1 MNTTDKAPVNSRPW
15 WEDYFANQWDADN
28 GRGQTTYFMQRL
40 VENLPPAEHEY
51 LASRETSILD
61 WGCAFGD
68 GVEVLAEA
76 FPRCRVAGLDF
87 AERAVAEARRC
98 FPQHEFHH
106 TPDGSI
112 GNHFDAIAAVSCLEH
127 FPDPLEVMRGHLR
140 CCRGFYAAMVPYRET
155 PLHSS
160 HLSQFREECFPE
172 RLDGFTRVAAKV
184 VDCEFR
190 DRRGKW
196 ILVVYVSASYLR
208 ERDGRDLQIRERQKW
223 DNYYAT
229 LPMLEIDDATQ
240 DFGDDL
246 AERIGEL
253 LPRGGKVLEAGC
265 GAGWQSLALAQ
276 KGRFQLTLMD
286 FSSEALGYAERIFT
300 QHQLSAEFVDGD
312 VFSCGKPEYDLVFNA
327 GVLEHY
333 TFDQQAAFLRGMA
346 SRSTKYVLALV
357 PNRMCYWYWL
367 WRMQRSARGGWPFG
381 KEMPMTD
388 MSAAFEAAGLRFLGH
403 WFGGATWSEF
413 FIKDL
418 EGLDDRLRDEIM
430 AVHRSSVVPEK
441 QRAYLVAALGC
452 KENVASVPS
461 CWDTSSGSSDFALDQ
476 LTASLADSLAVV
488 VATGHRCKQL
498 NAVATEKDKLI
509 ADGQNACESLR
520 GELRGGSKEI
530 VRLCGELADVESRS
544 EAAKELAAL
553 KRTSGYQLLLRFWRI
568 RTLFAPPGSRRA
580 KIGRVAWKPFSWAA
594 SLAPRTHR
602 VIDRHWKNVLSR
614 LVPEGTFRE
623 QCARTTVRNVRRLQR
638 RVAGRPGLD
647 LDQVLDQNRGH
658 KGIVVYPPFIDW
670 SWMRQRPHQ
679 LMAQFAK
686 AGYLSLFCSPR
697 KRTDSFEGFSRVAE
711 RLYLCES
718 VDLVRRVPN
727 PILLIG
733 WTGQWETIKQF
744 RSPLVIYDYL
754 DSLSV
759 SSRSG
764 VPNRRKLELHRK
776 LATRSEVVLAT
787 ARQLYDEVQQLR
799 PDAIYCP
806 NGVDYDH
813 FRLSSPPPVPAD
825 IADLVGAGRPIIGYY
840 GALAHWFD
848 YEMVAH
854 AAKARNDCEFLLIG
868 PDFDGS
874 LAASH
879 ISRLPNVHW
888 LGEKKYEELPAYLHY
903 FSVATI
909 PFLINNITKA
919 TSPVK
924 LFEYMAATKPI
935 VTTDMPECR
944 SQPCVIVARNAV
956 EYATMLEEAMH
967 RGKLESYRRTL
978 DQTARAN
985 TWETRMKQ
993 IINQLDALD
1002 TEECLQFA

>member
-1 MNTTDKAPVNSRPW
+1 MNTTDKVPVNSRSW
-15 WEDYFANQWDADN
+15 WEDYFTNQWDANN
-28 GRGQTTYFMQRL
+28 GRGQTMYFMQRL
-40 VENLPPAEHEY
+40 VENLPPAEREY
-51 LASRETSILD
+51 LTSQETSILD

-98 FPQHEFHH
+98 FPRHDFRH
-106 TPDGSI
+106 TPDGAI
-112 GNHFDAIAAVSCLEH
+112 GDHFDVITCSHCIEH
-127 FPDPLEVMRGHLR
+127 FSDPLKVLRQHLR
-140 CCRGFYAAMVPYRET
+140 CCRGFYALLVPYREA
-155 PLHSS
+155 PLNAT
-160 HLSQFREECFPE
+160 HLTQFHKESFPE
-172 RLDGFTRVAAKV
+172 RLEGFTRIAAEV
-184 VDCEFR
+184 MDS
-190 DRRGKW
+190 DPTYWSGQML
-196 ILVVYVSASYLR
+196 LVVYASASYLR

-246 AERIGEL
+246 AKRIGEL
-253 LPRGGKVLEAGC
+253 LPRGSKVLEAGC

-276 KGRFQLTLMD
+276 KGQFQLTLMD
-286 FSSEALGYAERIFT
+286 FSSEALGYAERTFT
-300 QHQLSAEFVDGD
+300 QYQLSAEFVDGD

-333 TFDQQAAFLRGMA
+333 TFDQQVAFLRGMA
-346 SRSTKYVLALV
+346 SRSTKYVLVLV

-381 KEMPMTD
+381 KEMPMAD
-388 MSAAFEAAGLRFLGH
+388 MSAAFEAAELRFLGH
-403 WFGGATWSEF
+403 WFGGTTWSEF
-413 FIKDL
+413 FIKDM
-418 EGLDDRLRDEIM
+418 EGIDGRLRDEIM

-452 KENVASVPS
+452 KENVTSVPS
-461 CWDTSSGSSDFALDQ
+461 CWDTSSGSSDFTLDQ
-476 LTASLADSLAVV
+476 LTASLADSLAAV
-488 VATGHRCKQL
+488 VAAEYRCKQSD
-498 NAVATEKDKLI
+498 AVVAEKDKLV
-509 ADGQNACESLR
+509 AAGQNACESLR
-520 GELRGGSKEI
+520 EELRGRSEEI
-530 VRLCGELADVESRS
+530 VRLCGELTDVEAHS
-544 EAAKELAAL
+544 EVAKELATL
-553 KRTSGYQLLLRFWRI
+553 KRTSGYQLLLWFWRI
-568 RTLFAPPGSRRA
+568 RTLLTPPGSRQA
-580 KIGRVAWKPFSWAA
+580 KMGQIAWKPFSWAA
-594 SLAPRTHR
+594 SLVLRTHR
-602 VIDRHWKNVLSR
+602 AIGRHWKNVLSR

-638 RVAGRPGLD
+638 RVTGQPGLD

-679 LMAQFAK
+679 LMAQFAE
-686 AGYLSLFCSPR
+686 AGYLSLFCSPC
-697 KRTDSFEGFSRVAE
+697 KRTDSFEGFSRVAD
-711 RLYLCES
+711 RLYLCKS

-727 PILLIG
+727 PILLVG
-733 WTGQWETIKQF
+733 WTGHWETIKQF
-744 RSPLVIYDYL
+744 RSPLMIYDYL

-759 SSRSG
+759 SSRGG
-764 VPNRRKLELHRK
+764 VPNQHKLELHRK
-776 LATRSEVVLAT
+776 LVTRSEIVLAT
-787 ARQLYDEVQQLR
+787 ARQLYDEVRQLR

-848 YEMVAH
+848 YELVAH
-854 AAKARNDCEFLLIG
+854 AAKARGDCEFLLIG

-879 ISRLPNVHW
+879 IARLPNVHW
-888 LGEKKYEELPAYLHY
+888 LGEKKYEDLPAYLHY
-903 FSVATI
+903 FTVATI
-909 PFLINNITKA
+909 PFLINEITQA

-924 LFEYMAATKPI
+924 LFEYMAGGKPI

-944 SQPCVIVARNAV
+944 EYSGVMVARNAD
-956 EYATMLEEAMH
+956 EYTTMLDEAIH
-967 RGKLESYRRTL
+967 RGKLDGFRREI
-978 DQTARAN
+978 DQEARDN
-985 TWETRMKQ
+985 TWQRRAEQ
-993 IINQLDALD
+993 IIERLNTIAAG
-1002 TEECLQFA
+1002 ERWRSA

>member
-1 MNTTDKAPVNSRPW
+1 MNTTDKAQVNSRPW
-15 WEDYFANQWDADN
+15 WEDCFANQWDANN

-40 VENLPPAEHEY
+40 VDNLPPAEREY
-51 LASRETSILD
+51 LASGEASILD

-68 GVEVLAEA
+68 GVKVLAEA
-76 FPRCRVAGLDF
+76 FPHCRVAGLDF
-87 AERAVAEARRC
+87 AERAVTEARRC
-98 FPQHEFHH
+98 FPQHEFRH

-112 GNHFDAIAAVSCLEH
+112 GDHFDVIAAVSCLEH
-127 FPDPLEVMRGHLR
+127 FSDPLELMRGHLR
-140 CCRGFYAAMVPYRET
+140 CCRGFYAAMVPYRES
-155 PLHSS
+155 PLLFG

-172 RLDGFTRVAAKV
+172 RLDGFSRVAAKV
-184 VDCEFR
+184 VDCEFQHQ
-190 DRRGKW
+190 RGKW
-196 ILVVYVSASYLR
+196 ILVVYASASYLR

-229 LPMLEIDDATQ
+229 LPMLEIDGAMR

-253 LPRGGKVLEAGC
+253 LPHGGKVLEAGC

-276 KGRFQLTLMD
+276 KERFQLTLMD
-286 FSSEALGYAERIFT
+286 FSSEALGYAERTFT

-312 VFSCGKPEYDLVFNA
+312 VFSCGEPEYDMVFNA

-333 TFDQQAAFLRGMA
+333 TFDQQVAFLRGMA

-381 KEMPMTD
+381 KEMPMSD

-413 FIKDL
+413 FIKDM
-418 EGLDDRLRDEIM
+418 EGIDDRVRDEIM

-452 KENVASVPS
+452 KENIAAVPA
-461 CWDTSSGSSDFALDQ
+461 CWDTSSGSSDFTLDQ
-476 LTASLADSLAVV
+476 LTASLADSLAATVAVEHRRKQSDAV
-488 VATGHRCKQL
+488 VA
-498 NAVATEKDKLI
+498 EKDKL
-509 ADGQNACESLR
+509 AAAAQTACESLR
-520 GELRGGSKEI
+520 EELHGRSEEI
-530 VRLCGELADVESRS
+530 VRLCGELADVESHS
-544 EAAKELAAL
+544 EAAKELAVL
-553 KRTSGYQLLLRFWRI
+553 KRTRGYQLLLRFWRI
-568 RTLFAPPGSRRA
+568 RTLLAPPGSRRA
-580 KIGRVAWKPFSWAA
+580 KMGRIAWKPLSWAA

-602 VIDRHWKNVLSR
+602 AIGRHWKDVPIW

-623 QCARTTVRNVRRLQR
+623 QCARTTVRNIRRLHR
-638 RVAGRPGLD
+638 RVTGRPGLD

-679 LMAQFAK
+679 LMAQFAE

-718 VDLVRRVPN
+718 VDLVRRIPN
-727 PILLIG
+727 PILLVG
-733 WTGQWETIKQF
+733 WTGHWETIKQF

-754 DSLSV
+754 DNLSV
-759 SSRSG
+759 SSRGG
-764 VPNRRKLELHRK
+764 VPDRHKLELHRK
-776 LATRSEVVLAT
+776 LVTRSEIVLAT
-787 ARQLYDEVQQLR
+787 ASQLYDEVRQLR
-799 PDAIYCP
+799 PDAIFCP

-813 FRLSSPPPVPAD
+813 FRLSAPPLVPAD

-840 GALAHWFD
+840 GALARWFD
-848 YEMVAH
+848 YDLVAH
-854 AAKARNDCEFLLIG
+854 AAEARGDCEFLLIG

-879 ISRLPNVHW
+879 IARLPNVHW
-888 LGEKKYEELPAYLHY
+888 LGEKKYEDLPAYLYY
-903 FSVATI
+903 FNVATI
-909 PFLINNITKA
+909 PFLINDITKA

-924 LFEYMAATKPI
+924 LFEYMAGGKPI
-935 VTTDMPECR
+935 VATDMPECGKY
-944 SQPCVIVARNAV
+944 SCVMVARDAD
-956 EYATMLEEAMH
+956 EYTAMLDEAIH
-967 RGKLESYRRTL
+967 RGKLDGYRQEL
-978 DQTARAN
+978 DREAHDN
-985 TWETRMKQ
+985 TWQRRAKQ
-993 IINQLDALD
+993 IIERLNTITAG
-1002 TEECLQFA
+1002 ERRRSA